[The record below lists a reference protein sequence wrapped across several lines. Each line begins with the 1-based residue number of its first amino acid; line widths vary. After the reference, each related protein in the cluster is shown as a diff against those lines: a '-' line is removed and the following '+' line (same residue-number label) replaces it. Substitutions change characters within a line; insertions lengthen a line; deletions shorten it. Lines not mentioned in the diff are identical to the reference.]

1 MWAAG
6 HSDDVPSQAA
16 LKTVKLILSKGANP
30 DLVDKRGQTAL
41 MIAAEMGHLSIVEH
55 LLGIGAMDDVRDIEG
70 RTALDLAESE
80 NHADVAKLLR

>member
-1 MWAAG
+1 
-6 HSDDVPSQAA
+6 
-16 LKTVKLILSKGANP
+16 
-30 DLVDKRGQTAL
+30 